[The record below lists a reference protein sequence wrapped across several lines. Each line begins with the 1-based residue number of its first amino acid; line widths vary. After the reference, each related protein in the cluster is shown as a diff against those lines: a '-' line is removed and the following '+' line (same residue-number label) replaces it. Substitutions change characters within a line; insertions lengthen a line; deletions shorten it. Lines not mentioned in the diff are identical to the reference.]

1 MKDRNVLSLKTVW
14 RGMLLM
20 ALCWTAWLSLLP
32 VQQLP
37 AVNVWDK
44 AAHALTY
51 ACLTGLALLAFPRA
65 RPLAAGA
72 AVMVFGIGIEVA
84 QALGGHR
91 HGEWQDAIA
100 NLAGIALAVVVWR
113 LVRLAGQRKA
123 GQREK
128 DAGSGGT

>member
-1 MKDRNVLSLKTVW
+1 MVNHRNARLHEGAW
-14 RGMLLM
+14 RALLLL
-20 ALCWTAWLSLLP
+20 ALCWTAWVSLVP

-37 AVNVWDK
+37 SVSVWDK

-72 AVMVFGIGIEVA
+72 AVMLFGIGIEFA

-91 HGEWQDAIA
+91 HGEWLDAVA
-100 NLAGIALAVVVWR
+100 NLAGVIFAAGGWR
-113 LVRLAGQRKA
+113 LVRHIRQRHRGNA
-123 GQREK
+123 
-128 DAGSGGT
+128 